1 MQPCPPAGQ
10 RFNWRNVFPT
20 QGCFSHTHPERKTLW
35 PGKLVRILGGFAIP
49 DNIMELKAFFDEME
63 FLLMK
68 NCIVHFFPEGELRPY
83 DTGLQNFKK
92 GHFILRHRL
101 KCQLSLC

>member
-1 MQPCPPAGQ
+1 
-10 RFNWRNVFPT
+10 
-20 QGCFSHTHPERKTLW
+20 
-35 PGKLVRILGGFAIP
+35 
-49 DNIMELKAFFDEME
+49 MELKAFFDEME

-92 GHFILRHRL
+92 GILSCGTGSSANCPYVNHL
-101 KCQLSLC
+101 

>member
-20 QGCFSHTHPERKTLW
+20 QGCFSHTHPERKNALAGQACANTW
-35 PGKLVRILGGFAIP
+35 RFAIP

-68 NCIVHFFPEGELRPY
+68 NCIVHFFP
-83 DTGLQNFKK
+83 K
-92 GHFILRHRL
+92 GN
-101 KCQLSLC
+101 

>member
-1 MQPCPPAGQ
+1 
-10 RFNWRNVFPT
+10 
-20 QGCFSHTHPERKTLW
+20 
-35 PGKLVRILGGFAIP
+35 
-49 DNIMELKAFFDEME
+49 ME

-92 GHFILRHRL
+92 GAFYLAAQAQVPIVPMLITFEPPKGLIKIIRKSRLCVFI
-101 KCQLSLC
+101 